1 MNKIPNSGGPQKPE
15 HDHGLHDQQ
24 EDHQQEDRQEET
36 RRHVEND
43 RLEASGVDDFLQRL
57 PGSFRWP
64 KPNAEAIAAAVE
76 AVQRMS
82 GNIGPQDLATVG
94 ETDQS
99 ADACSGCGGALP
111 PRARFCLACGL
122 PTQAAAGDPVSP
134 SQSASGQHHYHHH
147 YHHFVP
153 GAVGSALAASG
164 APAAESGATT
174 PRGRAPR
181 ASGTT

>member
-122 PTQAAAGDPVSP
+122 PTQAAA
-134 SQSASGQHHYHHH
+134 
-147 YHHFVP
+147 
-153 GAVGSALAASG
+153 
-164 APAAESGATT
+164 
-174 PRGRAPR
+174 
-181 ASGTT
+181 